1 MKLNEILSSS
11 EELTRVYST
20 NNYNL
25 FGFIGG
31 NRNVNTSNLKKI
43 KDSMGKKHI
52 KTNAI
57 ICFYDENDS
66 EKPLKIIDGQH
77 RYHACV
83 ELNTPVTYIVDET
96 LTLKTILNDITLL
109 NTASKEWDVSD
120 FMVSESEKGNLNY
133 SLYSKVYN
141 SYSSSFDHESL
152 FFILNSDPN
161 RTKSKI
167 SYPQFKSG
175 DLEFDSSDY
184 NYLLKRLEEISL
196 FNRYS
201 ENGGKRYYQKA
212 LNRLMNTRG
221 FDLNQMLSKLDIRN
235 STIEK
240 CTTVEGA
247 LKQLS
252 DIYNWKTQSGK
263 ILFLNSG
270 NKIEEIIIK

>member
-1 MKLNEILSSS
+1 MKLEEILSSS
-11 EELTRVYST
+11 EELTKIYST

-25 FGFIGG
+25 FGFIDG
-31 NRNVNTSNLKKI
+31 NRNVNNSNLKKI
-43 KDSMGKKHI
+43 KESMSKKHI

-83 ELNTPVTYIVDET
+83 DLKSPVTYIIDDSIS
-96 LTLKTILNDITLL
+96 LSTILNDITLL

-120 FMVSESEKGNLNY
+120 FMVSESQKGNENY
-133 SLYSKVYN
+133 ILYSKVYS
-141 SYSSSFDHESL
+141 SYSNSFDHESL

-161 RTKSKI
+161 RNRAKI
-167 SYPQFKSG
+167 AYPLFKSG
-175 DLEFDSSDY
+175 DLEFDQSDY
-184 NYLLKRLEEISL
+184 NYLIKRLENISL

-201 ENGGKRYYQKA
+201 EVGGKRYYQKA
-212 LNRLMNTRG
+212 LNQLMNTRG
-221 FDLNQMLSKLDIRN
+221 FDISQMISKLEIRL

-240 CTTVEGA
+240 CTTVDGS
-247 LKQLS
+247 LKQLAG
-252 DIYNWKTQSGK
+252 IYNWKAQSGK

-270 NKIEEIIIK
+270 SKIEDIIIK

>member
-1 MKLNEILSSS
+1 MKLEEILSAS
-11 EELTRVYST
+11 EELTKIYST

-25 FGFIGG
+25 FGFIDG
-31 NRNVNTSNLKKI
+31 NRNVNNSNLKKI
-43 KDSMGKKHI
+43 KESMSKKHI

-83 ELNTPVTYIVDET
+83 DLKSPVTYIIDDSIS
-96 LTLKTILNDITLL
+96 LSTILNDITLL

-120 FMVSESEKGNLNY
+120 FMVSESQKGNENY
-133 SLYSKVYN
+133 ILYSKVYS
-141 SYSSSFDHESL
+141 SYSNSFDHESL

-161 RTKSKI
+161 RNKAKI
-167 SYPQFKSG
+167 AYPLFKSG
-175 DLEFDSSDY
+175 DLEFDQSDY
-184 NYLLKRLEEISL
+184 NYLIKRLENISL

-201 ENGGKRYYQKA
+201 EVGGKRYYQKA
-212 LNRLMNTRG
+212 LNQLMNTRG
-221 FDLNQMLSKLDIRN
+221 FDISQMISKLEIRL

-240 CTTVEGA
+240 CTTVDGA
-247 LKQLS
+247 LKQLAG
-252 DIYNWKTQSGK
+252 IYNWKAQSGK

-270 NKIEEIIIK
+270 SKIEDIIIK